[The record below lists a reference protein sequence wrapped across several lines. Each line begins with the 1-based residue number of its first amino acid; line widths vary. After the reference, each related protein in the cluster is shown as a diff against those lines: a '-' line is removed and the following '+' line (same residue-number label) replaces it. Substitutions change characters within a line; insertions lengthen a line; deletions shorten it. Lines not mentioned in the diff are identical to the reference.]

1 MLRITLKTSTE
12 LSLKIKELM
21 DNGKLVTNELVIS
34 LVKQRIAQNDC
45 RNGFLLDGFPRT
57 IQQADAMKNIGIVV
71 DYVLEF
77 DVSDKIILQRIVG
90 RRVLTP

>member
-1 MLRITLKTSTE
+1 MLGTTLKTSTE

-57 IQQADAMKNIGIVV
+57 I
-71 DYVLEF
+71 
-77 DVSDKIILQRIVG
+77 
-90 RRVLTP
+90 